1 MMLINAL
8 IHVIK
13 NHTVANTQ
21 FSFQDIQFLKMPSTD
36 PLRYWN

>member
-1 MMLINAL
+1 MMLINVL

-13 NHTVANTQ
+13 NHTVVNTQ
-21 FSFQDIQFLKMPSTD
+21 ISFQDIQFLKMPSTD